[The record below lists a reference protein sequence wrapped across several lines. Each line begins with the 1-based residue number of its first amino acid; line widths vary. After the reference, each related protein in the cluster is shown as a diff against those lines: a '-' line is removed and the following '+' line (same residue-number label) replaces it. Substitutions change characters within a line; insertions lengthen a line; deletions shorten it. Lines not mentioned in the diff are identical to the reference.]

1 MKTSRE
7 NHTAT
12 LLADGRVLVTGGDN
26 ETNSFLSDAEFYNP
40 TNGIWTAVSSL
51 STPRKYHTATL
62 LPNGNVLVAGGQ
74 RDGSTVLNTAALF
87 DPVSGIWSNTGSLF
101 TGHWR
106 HTANLLPSGKVL
118 VSSGEFN
125 TSGGF
130 TGISETYD
138 PASGKWTQSG
148 AVTTAR
154 IMHTTT
160 LLANGKVLIAGGQDF
175 SFNILASAELYDA
188 GLGFS
193 ASWQPLIAT
202 ATSPLSLGSS
212 LTISGSRLRGISE
225 GSCGSSQD
233 SPADYPVL
241 QLHSLQT
248 DQIVFVA
255 STSWSGSSVVS
266 AAVNGLPVGHAFATV
281 FVNGIPSASSIIRI
295 GAPQIIL
302 AGATKLPNGS
312 FQFFLTN
319 TPGSAFTVLATTN
332 VTQPLSN
339 WTVLGAPIEGPP
351 GVYQFT
357 DPQAPNNPQRF
368 YNIRAP

>member
-1 MKTSRE
+1 
-7 NHTAT
+7 
-12 LLADGRVLVTGGDN
+12 
-26 ETNSFLSDAEFYNP
+26 
-40 TNGIWTAVSSL
+40 
-51 STPRKYHTATL
+51 
-62 LPNGNVLVAGGQ
+62 
-74 RDGSTVLNTAALF
+74 
-87 DPVSGIWSNTGSLF
+87 
-101 TGHWR
+101 
-106 HTANLLPSGKVL
+106 VL
-118 VSSGEFN
+118 VSSCEFN

-130 TGISETYD
+130 TGLSETYD

-160 LLANGKVLIAGGQDF
+160 LLANGKILIAGGQDF

-193 ASWQPLIAT
+193 ATWQPLIAT

-212 LTISGSRLRGISE
+212 LTVSGSRLRGISE

-233 SPADYPVL
+233 SPGDYPVL

-248 DQIVFVA
+248 DQIVFVP
-255 STSWSGSSVVS
+255 STSWSGSSVRLGGCERTSLWVTLSRPFLSTAFPAPRLSFAS
-266 AAVNGLPVGHAFATV
+266 APRK
-281 FVNGIPSASSIIRI
+281 SSY
-295 GAPQIIL
+295 
-302 AGATKLPNGS
+302 GATKLPNGS

-319 TPGSAFTVLATTN
+319 TPGSTFTVLATTN
-332 VTQPLSN
+332 VTLPLSN
-339 WTVLGAPIEGPP
+339 WTVLGAPVEAPP